1 MNTNKL
7 CNTTANAILN
17 SDDLI
22 SIIDN
27 TGWLNTLLA
36 SRSINDN
43 SLIDDVALPTQSGS
57 STQQSI
63 KQQSINDPSI
73 MYNPL
78 ANYQTMYDTDSTTGV
93 FVDPRVTELEEKIMR
108 LEKYF
113 DKIKKVMPWV
123 PDEDDEFK

>member
-17 SDDLI
+17 SDDLL

-27 TGWLNTLLA
+27 TGWLNTLLE

>member
-27 TGWLNTLLA
+27 TGWLNTLLE

-78 ANYQTMYDTDSTTGV
+78 VNYQTMYDTDSTTGV

>member
-27 TGWLNTLLA
+27 TGWLNTLLE

-43 SLIDDVALPTQSGS
+43 SLIDEVALPTQSGS

>member
-7 CNTTANAILN
+7 CNTTTNAILN

-27 TGWLNTLLA
+27 TGWLNTLLE

>member
-27 TGWLNTLLA
+27 TGWLNTLLE

>member
-7 CNTTANAILN
+7 CNTTTNAILN

-27 TGWLNTLLA
+27 TGWLNTLLE

-93 FVDPRVTELEEKIMR
+93 FVDPRVTELGEKS
-108 LEKYF
+108 
-113 DKIKKVMPWV
+113 
-123 PDEDDEFK
+123 

>member
-27 TGWLNTLLA
+27 TGWLNTLLE

-43 SLIDDVALPTQSGS
+43 SLIDAVALPTQSGS

-63 KQQSINDPSI
+63 KEQSINDPSI

>member
-7 CNTTANAILN
+7 CNTTTSAILN

-27 TGWLNTLLA
+27 TGWLNTLLE

-93 FVDPRVTELEEKIMR
+93 FVDPRVTEVEEKIMR